1 MQRLATIAFA
11 FLLSSCAIQKKEVI
25 ISKNMNVCAKAKSQ
39 FNYDI
44 RGRGVDYEYGKIF
57 DGRHELDIYIG
68 YQPNFPVD
76 KFVKLQK
83 YDAEGRFYRAGIN
96 GQSRLLQATGRTKS
110 TFIMI
115 TGIMGKKAEEI
126 LYSDDFFYL
135 CKNDQD
141 L

>member
-25 ISKNMNVCAKAKSQ
+25 ISQNMNVCAKARIQ

-83 YDAEGRFYRAGIN
+83 YDIEGRSTVLELTG
-96 GQSRLLQATGRTKS
+96 SRGYCRQQ
-110 TFIMI
+110 
-115 TGIMGKKAEEI
+115 EERN
-126 LYSDDFFYL
+126 LPLS
-135 CKNDQD
+135 
-141 L
+141 